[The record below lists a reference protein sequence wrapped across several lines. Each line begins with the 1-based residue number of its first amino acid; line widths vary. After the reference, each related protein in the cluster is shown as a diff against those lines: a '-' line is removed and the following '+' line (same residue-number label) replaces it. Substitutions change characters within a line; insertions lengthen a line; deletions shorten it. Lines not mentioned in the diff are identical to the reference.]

1 MSNIQEVDTKEDEYV
16 IRANVNKKLSKELN
30 LGELVFDD
38 PPDYDP
44 PAEPG
49 LANSNVIIPSYYHLH
64 NRPSKIT
71 SINYYEI
78 IKDDIRNLR
87 PLNKYQLEFVKNLSH
102 EQKNEL
108 LEIFNSCL
116 ETVSGLLL

>member
-1 MSNIQEVDTKEDEYV
+1 MSNISEVDAEEDEYV
-16 IRANVNKKLSKELN
+16 IHANVNKKLSKELN
-30 LGELVFDD
+30 LSELIFDE
-38 PPDYDP
+38 PPDYNP

-49 LANSNVIIPSYYHLH
+49 LANSNVIIPGYYHLH
-64 NRPSKIT
+64 NNPSKIM

-87 PLNKYQLEFVKNLSH
+87 PLNKYQLEFVKNLSD

-108 LEIFNSCL
+108 FELFNSCL
-116 ETVSGLLL
+116 ETIASVL